1 LLFAFYYC
9 FFVEKLLNKKLK
21 TYLNKISTIQTGLFA
36 KPTGIGNV
44 VYLQSKHFD
53 EEGQLS
59 STLYADLMAHN
70 ISDKHLLKDGDVLFA
85 AKGTKNFAAV
95 FENHNE
101 PSVASTSFFVLRP
114 TDKKVLPQY
123 LAWFLNSHT
132 VQTLLKGQAIGTSI
146 PSISKQVL
154 ENLEIAVPDIET
166 QKAILQITKLRKQE
180 KSLKQKIDF
189 LREKQIQQQIINA
202 IK

>member
-1 LLFAFYYC
+1 M
-9 FFVEKLLNKKLK
+9 K
-21 TYLNKISTIQTGLFA
+21 TLIKDITHIQTGLFA
-36 KPTGIGNV
+36 KPSGVGEL

-53 EEGQLS
+53 EHGQLHS
-59 STLYADLMAHN
+59 VLHPDLIAKG
-70 ISDKHLLKDGDVLFA
+70 ISEKHLLKDGDVLFA

-101 PSVASTSFFVLRP
+101 PSVASTSFFVIRP
-114 TDKKVLPQY
+114 TDKKLLPQY
-123 LAWFLNSHT
+123 LAWFLNNHNT
-132 VQTLLKGQAIGTSI
+132 QTLLKGQAIGTSI

-154 ENLEIAVPDIET
+154 ENLEIAVPDIEI
-166 QKAILQITKLRKQE
+166 QKSILQITKLRNKE
-180 KSLKQKIDF
+180 KSLKQEIEI

>member
-1 LLFAFYYC
+1 MKTLL
-9 FFVEKLLNKKLK
+9 KNI
-21 TYLNKISTIQTGLFA
+21 TNIQTGLFA
-36 KPTGIGNV
+36 KPSGVGEV

-53 EEGQLS
+53 EYGQLL
-59 STLYADLMAHN
+59 STLQPDLMAEG
-70 ISDKHLLKDGDVLFA
+70 ISEKHLLKDGDVLFA

-114 TDKKVLPQY
+114 TDKKVLSHY
-123 LAWFLNSHT
+123 LAWFLNSHSI
-132 VQTLLKGQAIGTSI
+132 QILLKGQAIGTSI

-154 ENLEIAVPDIET
+154 ENLEIAVPSIET
-166 QKAILQITKLRKQE
+166 QKTILQITKLRNKE
-180 KSLKQKIDF
+180 KSLKHKIET
-189 LREKQIQQQIINA
+189 LREKQIQQQIINV